1 MSVEMPFE
9 ILAEYERLSLAH
21 QASAPEQ
28 IEAPGLWRGI
38 AFRVGGRLLASSIG
52 EVNEIMV
59 PQLLT
64 SVPGT
69 QSWMLGVANVRGN
82 LVPVVDLG
90 LFLFGATT
98 TVGDRTRVLLV
109 RQGVSGSVGLLVDEV
124 AGQRSLTLEMQA
136 DAEGEDDQRLQRFV
150 ERNVRFD
157 GQRLGVFSMLRLT
170 RAADFQQ
177 AAA

>member
-1 MSVEMPFE
+1 MTVDMPFE

-21 QASAPEQ
+21 QAGAPEQ

-38 AFRVGGRLLASSIG
+38 AFRVGERVLASSIG

-59 PQLLT
+59 PQALT
-64 SVPGT
+64 PVPGT
-69 QSWMLGVANVRGN
+69 QPWMLGVANVRGN
-82 LVPVVDLG
+82 LVPVIDLG
-90 LFLFGATT
+90 LFLFGIATT
-98 TVGDRTRVLLV
+98 TGDRTRVLLV